1 MFGKFVRVISR
12 VQEGYTM
19 MNTVGKRNHNSR
31 EKLSSPMAMVMGAI
45 LSLEIMIG
53 GAMLLNFD
61 FKGADMI
68 AVALAFVVLY
78 FGIVAALTDK

>member
-1 MFGKFVRVISR
+1 
-12 VQEGYTM
+12 M
-19 MNTVGKRNHNSR
+19 MNTVEKRNHNSR

-61 FKGADMI
+61 FKGADMF

>member
-12 VQEGYTM
+12 TQEGYTM
-19 MNTVGKRNHNSR
+19 MNTAGKRKDSSK
-31 EKLSSPMAMVMGAI
+31 EKLSSPMAMIIGAI
-45 LSLEIMIG
+45 LTLEIMIG

-61 FKGADMI
+61 FKGADII

-78 FGIVAALTDK
+78 SGIVAALTDN